1 MCRATEADCQT
12 TESKRHPSVAPV
24 ATHGA
29 LGRASAPQQEK
40 PGQQPE
46 VHAPQRRGAPARQ
59 PGKAHT
65 KQQRPSTARNK
76 EINLQNLKDSLY

>member
-1 MCRATEADCQT
+1 MCRATEAECQT
-12 TESKRHPSVAPV
+12 TESKRHPSVARV
-24 ATHGA
+24 ATRVA

-40 PGQQPE
+40 PQQPE

-59 PGKAHT
+59 LGKAHT

-76 EINLQNLKDSLY
+76 